1 MSLILATQYSERNK
15 AKRMKRMC
23 YVFQLFILVS
33 SFFCEQRNSEI
44 DFFISKQNENENYLF
59 VEQNNQMIYLRF

>member
-15 AKRMKRMC
+15 AKRMC